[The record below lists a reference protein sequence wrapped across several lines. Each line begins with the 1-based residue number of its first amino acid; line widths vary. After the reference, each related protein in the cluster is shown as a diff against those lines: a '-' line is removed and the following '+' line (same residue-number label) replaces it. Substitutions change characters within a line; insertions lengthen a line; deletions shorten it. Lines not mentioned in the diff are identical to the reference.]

1 MSKNKSG
8 WVSEWVSEWVSDKV
22 TYWAVR
28 WQLKRPWPAKVDF
41 QDDTVLNVRLSP
53 LAEDFRSVGSQPQL
67 KSPWLGT
74 SLVYRGV
81 STINLFP
88 SEYYYSVCS
97 WDAGVGETAASGF
110 LSFFPPFPTR
120 WRWPPRCG
128 AGGFG
133 APVHAV
139 SGVILTF
146 SKTNPSRTPHARS
159 RSWP

>member
-1 MSKNKSG
+1 MDQNKC
-8 WVSEWVSEWVSDKV
+8 K
-22 TYWAVR
+22 
-28 WQLKRPWPAKVDF
+28 
-41 QDDTVLNVRLSP
+41 NVRLSP

-110 LSFFPPFPTR
+110 LSFFVLITT
-120 WRWPPRCG
+120 
-128 AGGFG
+128 
-133 APVHAV
+133 
-139 SGVILTF
+139 SNSL
-146 SKTNPSRTPHARS
+146 SSRLITPIMTASRAMTGKKEVERS
-159 RSWP
+159 